1 MNIKL
6 NIGKNKRD
14 SEKRENKG
22 MSRRENVTG
31 DIQTQKIYLV
41 VHILQIHA
49 RGTKSITF
57 LQRTFFDFFGSE
69 AVKCEQ
75 LPLAQRSHILYQYLI

>member
-1 MNIKL
+1 MHWQRTATFHKSQTTADYQPTTVKSHLLKKTTGMNIKL

-31 DIQTQKIYLV
+31 DIQTQKIY
-41 VHILQIHA
+41 
-49 RGTKSITF
+49 S
-57 LQRTFFDFFGSE
+57 
-69 AVKCEQ
+69 C
-75 LPLAQRSHILYQYLI
+75 SHFTDS